1 MGDLGGFKKH
11 NMKTLNYKP
20 VVRKILADTVTP
32 VSIYLRLRTLYPKSI
47 LLESSDYHGNE
58 NAYSFICFN
67 PVANFTVNNGSVV
80 KSLPGSEPEKFN
92 LTKERS
98 LDKELDTFLETFNV
112 DSNEIELPTNGLFG
126 YINFDAIQHFENI
139 KFSTVKKEEY
149 QIPEVNYSFYKYV
162 VAIDHHKN
170 IIHIVENLLDGE
182 TSQMDYIH
190 HLLVNLNFSTAKF
203 EPTGDET
210 SNITDEEYKQMVT
223 KGKEHCYRGDVFQIV
238 LSRQFTQKFQGDDF
252 NVYRSLR
259 SINPSPYL
267 FYFDFGDYRIFGSS
281 PEAQI
286 RIINTKAF
294 IHPIAGTFK
303 RTGDDEHDREL
314 AEQLSKDPKE
324 NAEHVM
330 LVDLARNDLS
340 RNADKVTVE
349 TYREVQFYSHV
360 IHLVSQVSGEI
371 TDDTN
376 IIKVLGETFPAG
388 TLSGAPKYKA
398 MELIDK
404 YENQNRGYYG
414 GCIGYLG
421 FDRTVNHAIMIRS
434 FLSKNSKLFYQAG
447 AGIVADS
454 QEESELQEVNN
465 KLAALKKA
473 IVMAKGIN

>member
-1 MGDLGGFKKH
+1 M
-11 NMKTLNYKP
+11 
-20 VVRKILADTVTP
+20 RKILADTVTP

-58 NAYSFICFN
+58 NAYSFICFG
-67 PVANFTVNNGSVV
+67 PVASFTVNNGNVE
-80 KSLPGSEPEKFN
+80 KEFPGREKENFSLSGSR
-92 LTKERS
+92 T
-98 LDKELDTFLETFNV
+98 LDNELDLFFKTFNV
-112 DSNEIELPTNGLFG
+112 QSDEIKLPANGLFG
-126 YINFDAIQHFENI
+126 YLNFDAIQHFENI
-139 KFSTVKKEEY
+139 RFSANKKEGY
-149 QIPEVNYSFYKYV
+149 QIPEVKYCFYRYV

-170 IIHIVENLLDGE
+170 IIHIVENLLE
-182 TSQMDYIH
+182 NEPSQMDYIH

-203 EPTGDET
+203 ETIDSET
-210 SNITDEEYKQMVT
+210 SNITNEEYKNMVT
-223 KGKEHCYRGDVFQIV
+223 RGKEHCYRGDVFQIV
-238 LSRQFTQKFQGDDF
+238 LSRQFSQNFRGDDF
-252 NVYRSLR
+252 NVYRALR

-267 FYFDFGDYRIFGSS
+267 FYFDYGNYRIFGSS

-286 RIINTKAF
+286 RIIKNKAY

-303 RTGDDEHDREL
+303 RTGNDEQDREL
-314 AEQLSKDPKE
+314 AEKLSKDPKE

-340 RNADKVTVE
+340 RNAGNVVVE

-371 TDDTN
+371 TPETN
-376 IIKVLGETFPAG
+376 LIKVLGETFPAG

-421 FDRTVNHAIMIRS
+421 FDRTLNHAIMIRS
-434 FLSKNSKLFYQAG
+434 FLSKNNKLFYQAG
-447 AGIVADS
+447 AGVVAGS

-473 IVMAKGIN
+473 IEMAKEIN

>member
-1 MGDLGGFKKH
+1 MEK
-11 NMKTLNYKP
+11 LNYHP
-20 VVRKILADTVTP
+20 LVRKILADTVTP

-58 NAYSFICFN
+58 NAYSFICFG
-67 PVANFTVNNGSVV
+67 PVACFTVTNGKVE
-80 KSLPGSEPEKFN
+80 KELPGKEKEVFN
-92 LTKERS
+92 LSKERM
-98 LDKELDTFLETFNV
+98 LDYELDSFFKTFNV
-112 DSNEIELPTNGLFG
+112 ETDKIELPANGLFG
-126 YINFDAIQHFENI
+126 YVNFDAIQHFENI
-139 KFSTVKKEEY
+139 TFTSPKIEEY
-149 QIPEVNYSFYKYV
+149 QIPEVKYCFYKYV

-170 IIHIVENLLDGE
+170 IIHMVENLLENE

-190 HLLVNLNFSTAKF
+190 HLLVNLNFSTSKF
-203 EPTGDET
+203 ETIDNET
-210 SNITDEEYKQMVT
+210 SNITDDEYKTMVT
-223 KGKEHCYRGDVFQIV
+223 RGKGHCYRGDVFQIV
-238 LSRQFTQKFQGDDF
+238 LSRQFSQSYRGDDF

-267 FYFDFGDYRIFGSS
+267 FYFDYGSYRIFGSS

-286 RIINTKAF
+286 RIKKNKAY

-303 RTGDDEHDREL
+303 RTGNDEQDREL
-314 AEQLSKDPKE
+314 AEKLSKDPKE

-340 RNADKVTVE
+340 RNADHVVVE

-371 TDDTN
+371 TPETN
-376 IIKVLGETFPAG
+376 LIKVLGETFPAG

-398 MELIDK
+398 MELIDR

-421 FDRTVNHAIMIRS
+421 FDRTLNHAIMIRS
-434 FLSKNSKLFYQAG
+434 FLSKGNNLFYQAG

-454 QEESELQEVNN
+454 QEENELQEVNN

-473 IVMAKGIN
+473 IEMAKEIN

>member
-1 MGDLGGFKKH
+1 ME
-11 NMKTLNYKP
+11 TLKFKP

-67 PVANFTVNNGSVV
+67 PVANFTVNNGNVV
-80 KSLPGSEPEKFN
+80 KELPGKKKVEFN
-92 LTKERS
+92 LSGDCS
-98 LDKELDTFLETFNV
+98 LDNELDTFFKTFDV
-112 DSNEIELPTNGLFG
+112 ESNEIELPANGLFG
-126 YINFDAIQHFENI
+126 YVNFDAIQHFESI
-139 KFSTVKKEEY
+139 KFSADKKEEY

-170 IIHIVENLLDGE
+170 IIHIVENLLEDE
-182 TSQMDYIH
+182 TSQMDYVH

-203 EPTGDET
+203 EPTGKET

-238 LSRQFTQKFQGDDF
+238 LSRQFSQKYQGDDF

-286 RIINTKAF
+286 RISDNKAF

-303 RTGDDEHDREL
+303 RTGNDEQDRAL
-314 AEQLSKDPKE
+314 AEKLSKDPKE

-340 RNADKVTVE
+340 RNADKVKVE
-349 TYREVQFYSHV
+349 TYREIQFYSHV

-371 TDDTN
+371 TDETN
-376 IIKVLGETFPAG
+376 LIKVLGETFPAG

-398 MELIDK
+398 MELIDR

-421 FDRTVNHAIMIRS
+421 FDKTLNHAIMIRS
-434 FLSKNSKLFYQAG
+434 FLSKNDKLFYQAG

-473 IVMAKGIN
+473 IEMAKEIS